1 MNRRDFLKQSA
12 LVAGTSLFG
21 GSAFGAG
28 VSFANKTM
36 SFKVGKKRPNFV
48 FILIDDMG
56 WRDVGFMGGRYYET
70 PNTDKLAS
78 EGMVFTSAYANAANC
93 APTRACFL
101 TGQYSSRHG
110 IYTVASS
117 ARGASSTRR
126 LIPVTNDETLNTEH
140 VTFAEVLKS
149 AGYVSA
155 SMGKWHMGDPPTLG
169 PCEQGFNINVGGR
182 AAGGPYTGDQ
192 YFAPYEN
199 PWLLPEGPVGEYLT
213 DRLTDEAISFIETNK
228 DKPFFLYLTHYAVHT
243 PLEAKQ
249 DLVDYY
255 NTPEKVADRTTLPKH
270 DNATYAAMIHST
282 DEGIGRIMKKLEE
295 LKLDEDTIVTFF
307 CDNGGVH
314 SHTDMYPLRGAKGM
328 FYEGGI
334 REPMIVRWKNHIKP
348 GTTCD
353 VPVIG
358 TDFFPT
364 FLEQAGVKKPEGKIL
379 DGVSIVPLLK
389 GETGLS
395 RESIFWHFPA
405 YLEMG
410 SPVSNEARD
419 GTFRT
424 RPVSVIRKGKWKLL
438 QFFEEWLLDGGW
450 GTIETN
456 NAIELYDLE
465 ADIGEQ
471 DNRAHSS
478 SPNYN
483 PTKRNELLN
492 DLIAWQNSVG
502 APNSSSD
509 MPANPGYSG

>member
-12 LVAGTSLFG
+12 LVAGASIFG
-21 GSAFGAG
+21 GSAFGAA
-28 VSFANKTM
+28 VSFTNKTM

-56 WRDVGFMGGRYYET
+56 WMDVGFMGGRYYET
-70 PNTDKLAS
+70 PNIDKLAS

-101 TGQYSSRHG
+101 TGQHSSRHG
-110 IYTVASS
+110 IYTVANSD
-117 ARGASSTRR
+117 RGESSTRR
-126 LIPVTNDETLNTEH
+126 LIPVTNTTTLGTEH
-140 VTFAEVLKS
+140 VTFAEVLKP

-155 SMGKWHMGDPPTLG
+155 SMGKWHMGDPPTHG
-169 PCEQGFNINVGGR
+169 PCEQGFNINIGGH
-182 AAGGPYTGDQ
+182 AIGNPYTGDHH
-192 YFAPYEN
+192 FAPYEN

-213 DRLTDEAISFIETNK
+213 DRLSDEAISFIETNK
-228 DKPFFLYLTHYAVHT
+228 DRPFFLYLTHYAVHT
-243 PLEAKQ
+243 PLQAKQ
-249 DLVDYY
+249 DLEDYY
-255 NTPEKVADRTTLPKH
+255 NSPEKVADKTTLPKH
-270 DNATYAAMIHST
+270 DNATYAAMVHSV
-282 DEGIGRIMKKLEE
+282 DEGIGNIMKKLKE

-307 CDNGGVH
+307 CDNGGYQGA
-314 SHTDMYPLRGAKGM
+314 TDMYPLRGAKGM

-334 REPMIVRWKNHIKP
+334 REPMIVRWTNHVKP

-353 VPVIG
+353 VPVIS

-364 FLEQAGVKKPEGKIL
+364 FLEQTGVKKPEGKIL
-379 DGVSIVPLLK
+379 DGESLVPLLK
-389 GETGLS
+389 GESSLS
-395 RESIFWHFPA
+395 REAIFWHFPA
-405 YLEMG
+405 YLAGGDSE
-410 SPVSNEARD
+410 SRD
-419 GTFRT
+419 WTFRT

-450 GTIETN
+450 GTIESN

-471 DNRAHSS
+471 DNCAHSS

-483 PTKRNELLN
+483 PVKRDELLN

-509 MPANPGYSG
+509 MPENPEYQVN